1 MNNILDAVKLCSG
14 YGHLKV
20 IHDVDLYLKKGE
32 TVFIVGRNG
41 AGKTTLLKTIAGL
54 IRPFEGK
61 VIYDG
66 FEITQLPPEEI
77 ARKGIRFVAQDKKV
91 FSSLSVRANLELAA
105 WGSKVSLD
113 EVIKRTLSI
122 YPQMEKF
129 LDLPA
134 KGLSGGQREI
144 LLIERAIATS
154 PRLLMIDEPTEGLA
168 AIVVNEIKSILES
181 MKGDLSSIIVEQ
193 NLALVSALAD
203 RIYIMKEGKILKELS
218 DTQEIRDQ
226 DYLESLL

>member
-1 MNNILDAVKLCSG
+1 MSNILEAVKLCSG

-20 IHDVDLYLKKGE
+20 IHEVDLYLKKGE

-54 IRPFEGK
+54 IKPFEGK
-61 VIYDG
+61 VLYDG
-66 FEITQLPPEEI
+66 SEISHLPPEEI
-77 ARKGIRFVAQDKKV
+77 ARKGIKFVAQDKRV
-91 FSSLSVRANLELAA
+91 FSSLTVRANLELAA
-105 WGSKVSLD
+105 WGSKVSLE

-122 YPQMEKF
+122 YPPMEKF

-144 LLIERAIATS
+144 LLIARALATS

-168 AIVVNEIKSILES
+168 AIVVNEIKGILES
-181 MKGDLSSIIVEQ
+181 MKGDLSSVIVEQ
-193 NLALVSALAD
+193 NLALVSTLAD
-203 RIYIMKEGKILKELS
+203 RIYIMKEGKIQKELS
-218 DTQEIRDQ
+218 KTAEMRDQ
-226 DYLESLL
+226 NYLESLL